1 MKEQERLAYINPDLA
16 LEEKNKGNECF
27 QKGDHPQAMKHYTE
41 AIERNPKDAK
51 LHSNRVACYTKLLEF
66 QLALKDCEECIQ
78 LEPTFIKG
86 YTWKA
91 AAVEAM
97 KDYTKAMD
105 VYQKALELDCN
116 NKEAADVYQRCLMA
130 STTDTTAPKM

>member
-1 MKEQERLAYINPDLA
+1 MFFVYMYVLIQ
-16 LEEKNKGNECF
+16 
-27 QKGDHPQAMKHYTE
+27 
-41 AIERNPKDAK
+41 
-51 LHSNRVACYTKLLEF
+51 
-66 QLALKDCEECIQ
+66 QLA
-78 LEPTFIKG
+78 PTGRRTLVLMSGWEKQPWELCCRGRFTSPFLSVVKG
-86 YTWKA
+86 YTRKA
-91 AAVEAM
+91 AALEAM